1 MKYCVICLKDGI
13 YNKALDKI
21 NVEIQ
26 NGNVNI
32 HLTQPYC
39 KFHLINLLEE
49 LLK

>member
-13 YNKALDKI
+13 KNKALDKI

-26 NGNVNI
+26 DGNVNI
-32 HLTQPYC
+32 HLTQNYC
-39 KFHLINLLEE
+39 KFHLLLLLQE